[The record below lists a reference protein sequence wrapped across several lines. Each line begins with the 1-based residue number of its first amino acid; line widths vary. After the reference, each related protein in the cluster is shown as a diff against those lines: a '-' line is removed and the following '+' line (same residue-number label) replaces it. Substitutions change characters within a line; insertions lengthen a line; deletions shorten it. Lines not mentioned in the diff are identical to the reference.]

1 MRHKWWGTLNR
12 GTLLCPVTV
21 VSYTFLSICS
31 LHPPPFQLYLHIFLS
46 SQFSIW
52 WSSCDLIPT
61 KPTPA
66 AQAVQDLSSPGPWG
80 HLGQYASL
88 ALTMITSSSFVQR
101 KSETKPKICLYCRI
115 NIIFSD
121 PERIPSRTH
130 HALFKS
136 WRHLSSI
143 IFHRKLHWLT
153 TRLLTPSS
161 KSKKNSCLNDLGH
174 LIPHLQP
181 AYPQGQTKLEVGP
194 NWLKFE

>member
-21 VSYTFLSICS
+21 ISYTFLSICS

-101 KSETKPKICLYCRI
+101 KSETKPKICLYCQTSMQDLDLAKCKMASLKWAENQGLVVYSHQCSKPI
-115 NIIFSD
+115 LWGLPKTTLIDSNAM
-121 PERIPSRTH
+121 ER
-130 HALFKS
+130 
-136 WRHLSSI
+136 
-143 IFHRKLHWLT
+143 
-153 TRLLTPSS
+153 
-161 KSKKNSCLNDLGH
+161 N
-174 LIPHLQP
+174 
-181 AYPQGQTKLEVGP
+181 
-194 NWLKFE
+194 